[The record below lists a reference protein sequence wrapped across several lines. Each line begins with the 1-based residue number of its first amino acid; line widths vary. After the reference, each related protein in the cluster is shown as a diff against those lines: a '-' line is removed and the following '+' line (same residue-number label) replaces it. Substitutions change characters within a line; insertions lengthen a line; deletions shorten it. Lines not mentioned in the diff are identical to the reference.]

1 MSDFNAVAN
10 HSLKQKSRVQGIG
23 TYFLPIPM
31 SKYKLEAATSISEQ
45 DAHAAADVPAGKI
58 EEGNNTTGPGEK
70 PLGGEIVG
78 TDRRRS
84 SVVEKRETFIET
96 FINRK
101 SIIELL
107 NGPNQLARKS
117 VTLYYS

>member
-58 EEGNNTTGPGEK
+58 EEGNTTGPVK
-70 PLGGEIVG
+70 NHWAVKLLAQ
-78 TDRRRS
+78 
-84 SVVEKRETFIET
+84 IEE
-96 FINRK
+96 R
-101 SIIELL
+101 LVL
-107 NGPNQLARKS
+107 
-117 VTLYYS
+117 